1 MPLESADHGF
11 LWDMW
16 ESATA
21 VVQMAADMLHKK
33 GYMAIVELLDR
44 AHKRSTADANTDE
57 EESVS
62 S

>member
-1 MPLESADHGF
+1 MEACPV
-11 LWDMW
+11 
-16 ESATA
+16 

-57 EESVS
+57 EKSVS